1 MFHIKKLLISFE
13 LLVIVIPILL
23 LGNYMYSSVSDSV
36 TNIYE
41 LKNDEIIALEVESIK
56 SYVQGIENLGK
67 VMGSLSFVTEAL
79 EEENP
84 SSENIKRI
92 NDLASAAVEKLGY
105 IKEIYF
111 TDIQG
116 HIIGSNNTQ
125 FVGEQLVHEKIEIP
139 IETKKM
145 HTEVI
150 TDRLNKRVL
159 ILYIPILSEDNV
171 EGMII
176 EKISINYFNR
186 ILQTLKGQYIL
197 DIMLMTDQ
205 NELIASYQGEISQNY
220 EEFNPSDKI
229 QGTNKKNKYTFKTL
243 NNSLYQMHVEKIDDT
258 NLYVISI
265 VDYSSLQSD
274 ITLSLT

>member
-139 IETKKM
+139 IETKK
-145 HTEVI
+145 
-150 TDRLNKRVL
+150 
-159 ILYIPILSEDNV
+159 
-171 EGMII
+171 
-176 EKISINYFNR
+176 
-186 ILQTLKGQYIL
+186 
-197 DIMLMTDQ
+197 
-205 NELIASYQGEISQNY
+205 
-220 EEFNPSDKI
+220 
-229 QGTNKKNKYTFKTL
+229 
-243 NNSLYQMHVEKIDDT
+243 
-258 NLYVISI
+258 
-265 VDYSSLQSD
+265 
-274 ITLSLT
+274 

>member
-139 IETKKM
+139 IETKKCIRK
-145 HTEVI
+145 V
-150 TDRLNKRVL
+150 
-159 ILYIPILSEDNV
+159 
-171 EGMII
+171 
-176 EKISINYFNR
+176 
-186 ILQTLKGQYIL
+186 
-197 DIMLMTDQ
+197 
-205 NELIASYQGEISQNY
+205 
-220 EEFNPSDKI
+220 
-229 QGTNKKNKYTFKTL
+229 
-243 NNSLYQMHVEKIDDT
+243 
-258 NLYVISI
+258 
-265 VDYSSLQSD
+265 
-274 ITLSLT
+274 